1 MSERLSSSKENCT
14 LSLRVRVGLETHTR
28 YWIINHYLTASFQ
41 LSITHLL
48 ADPVYGAQP
57 HTITD
62 YRRRGQLHAAT
73 PPYSVLRRVTHAAR
87 REAVRSE
94 LLLLRSL
101 CRRCASPAH
110 LQGESLLVTNR
121 ACRPLKLLR
130 EDVPSTF
137 RTKHERNP
145 KGEWRE
151 RCDKCVQAEPGCVV
165 VRRVRVR
172 QQTQR

>member
-1 MSERLSSSKENCT
+1 MRFRERTRLFENEIERLRARTSKENCT

-101 CRRCASPAH
+101 CRRCASPSSSA
-110 LQGESLLVTNR
+110 GRITAGDESCMQTIKIASRRCPKHFSHQAR
-121 ACRPLKLLR
+121 AQSRGQ
-130 EDVPSTF
+130 VA
-137 RTKHERNP
+137 RTL
-145 KGEWRE
+145 
-151 RCDKCVQAEPGCVV
+151 
-165 VRRVRVR
+165 RRVRPG
-172 QQTQR
+172 